1 MCIYCKKIVLAY
13 TSGSDI
19 EKNLKHLKED
29 LSLLA
34 QPYSTNPTVS
44 WNASLDDPELNRS
57 FDVFGVS
64 AEEANLLK
72 QVWVILCFF

>member
-1 MCIYCKKIVLAY
+1 MLAY

-29 LSLLA
+29 LSLVA
-34 QPYSTNPTVS
+34 QPDSSNPTVS
-44 WNASLDDPELNRS
+44 WNVSLDDPELNRS

>member
-1 MCIYCKKIVLAY
+1 MLTY

-19 EKNLKHLKED
+19 EKNLTQLKED
-29 LSLLA
+29 LSLVA
-34 QPYSTNPTVS
+34 QPDSSNPAVCAHG
-44 WNASLDDPELNRS
+44 WNASVDDPELNRS

-72 QVWVILCFF
+72 QVWRTNIFLLLFF